1 MAENNRID
9 ISEELDNKVQP
20 WIKYLIENYNN
31 PNKVNSCLDV
41 ASENI
46 RFLES
51 IINQANSRLR
61 DFKTLKRLTL
71 GFENERRQQN
81 NQPPLPETIS
91 LDEPEK

>member
-61 DFKTLKRLTL
+61 DFKTLKKLTL
-71 GFENERRQQN
+71 GLENERRQEN
-81 NQPPLPETIS
+81 NEPPLPETVFTEE
-91 LDEPEK
+91 LEK